1 MSEREKF
8 LQRWS
13 RRKVEAEDEDKRGQA
28 KPEASDEDRREQ
40 AKPEAPAENP
50 PSASVSA
57 PAKEKEPIFDPKTLP
72 PLDSI
77 GAETDVSVFLAPG
90 VPEELKYAALQ
101 RVWRSDPA
109 IRDFVELLENSWDF
123 NDPNGAH
130 GFGPLEV
137 TEKMKQAVEAMFES
151 LTEQRPEENLD
162 DLPSPSPAPEAVQRQ
177 LNIAMN
183 DQIPETDREAD
194 PGPARVALPQTGKK
208 MSDHNP
214 QRGHGGALPK

>member
-1 MSEREKF
+1 MSDPEKF

-13 RRKVEAEDEDKRGQA
+13 RRKIEAEDEEQEQS
-28 KPEASDEDRREQ
+28 KPSSA
-40 AKPEAPAENP
+40 AEH
-50 PSASVSA
+50 SA
-57 PAKEKEPIFDPKTLP
+57 PPAAAPPENEPPVFDPKSLP
-72 PLDSI
+72 SLESI
-77 GAETDVSVFLAPG
+77 DATADVRAFLAPG
-90 VPEELKYAALQ
+90 VPEELKRAALQ
-101 RVWRSDPA
+101 RAWLSDPA

-151 LTEQRPEENLD
+151 LTEQRPEEKNLD
-162 DLPSPSPAPEAVQRQ
+162 DLPSPSPALEAVQRQ
-177 LNIAMN
+177 PNIAMN